1 MEGGNYINQST
12 LKNDSKDK
20 QNFYINYCLNIVEKL
35 LQQFVQ
41 KAPFPNFYNE
51 GRNERFDL

>member
-20 QNFYINYCLNIVEKL
+20 QNFLHKL
-35 LQQFVQ
+35 LL
-41 KAPFPNFYNE
+41 KHC
-51 GRNERFDL
+51 